1 MSKIVVKRLG
11 KAAMAVKS
19 CCCVCIVVAIV
30 SCAGFLPASHSKKDL
45 IDNFE
50 KRTTQILAVRDY
62 FNSIVSNNK
71 SVDIE
76 FSSDTII
83 ARLEVF
89 GLDSVTRRMQFPV
102 FTKWGL
108 SIQSPQVDSILH
120 ALHWSQETLITLKK
134 KLDEA
139 NCISVRNGTPCRVG
153 FQRSGMGMYFY
164 DLFLTPLSD
173 RLKDTYNNRCS
184 YIFYKPTVVLEYMGG
199 AIGSQCFPKD

>member
-120 ALHWSQETLITLKK
+120 ALYWSQETLITLKK